1 MGFLDETATAL
12 GIDEKTKT
20 NTSCYISFSSG
31 MVIEGYRK
39 ICELSN
45 EKISLICEKGK
56 TLTIFGNN
64 LKIKEIAHRE
74 ISILGTISSV
84 NFV

>member
-31 MVIEGYRK
+31 VVIEGYRK

-45 EKISLICEKGK
+45 EKISLICEEGK

-74 ISILGTISSV
+74 ISILGTISSI